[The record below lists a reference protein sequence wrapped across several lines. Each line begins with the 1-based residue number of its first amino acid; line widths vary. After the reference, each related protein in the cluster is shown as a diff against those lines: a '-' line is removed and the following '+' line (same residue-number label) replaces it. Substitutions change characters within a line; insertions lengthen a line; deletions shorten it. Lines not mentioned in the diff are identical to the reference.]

1 MKRRLKEFVLPV
13 FAGMFAALS
22 LVTFMTIKNR
32 SISVENEI
40 PDNYT
45 YVSNRVFND
54 AMPILSY
61 DDVLI
66 KPYQTGDIR
75 IVKEFYDEETKERG
89 IIYFNDTYMQNSGV
103 LYSSDNEFN
112 VVSILDGE
120 VIDVKK
126 DDIMG
131 YTVEIKHTDNL
142 ISSYEGMQNSYV
154 KKGDQIKQSTIIG
167 KSGTIKL
174 NEEINNS
181 LLFEL
186 IKDGKYINPEKYYDK
201 KVKEIKLNKK
211 K

>member
-1 MKRRLKEFVLPV
+1 MKRRLKEFALPV

-22 LVTFMTIKNR
+22 LVTFMTIKNK
-32 SISVENEI
+32 SIPVENEI

-142 ISSYEGMQNSYV
+142 ISSYEGLQNSYV

-201 KVKEIKLNKK
+201 KVKEV
-211 K
+211 

>member
-1 MKRRLKEFVLPV
+1 MKRRLKEFALPV

-22 LVTFMTIKNR
+22 LVTFMTIKNK
-32 SISVENEI
+32 SIPVENEI

-61 DDVLI
+61 EDVII

-201 KVKEIKLNKK
+201 KVKEV
-211 K
+211 

>member
-154 KKGDQIKQSTIIG
+154 KKGDQIKQSTVIG

-201 KVKEIKLNKK
+201 KVKEV
-211 K
+211 

>member
-1 MKRRLKEFVLPV
+1 MKRRLKEFALPV
-13 FAGMFAALS
+13 FAGMLAALS
-22 LVTFMTIKNR
+22 LVTFMTIKNK

-61 DDVLI
+61 EDVII

-154 KKGDQIKQSTIIG
+154 KKGDQIKQSTVIG

-201 KVKEIKLNKK
+201 KVKEV
-211 K
+211 

>member
-1 MKRRLKEFVLPV
+1 MKRRLKEFALPV

-32 SISVENEI
+32 SIPVENEI

-201 KVKEIKLNKK
+201 KVKEV
-211 K
+211 

>member
-1 MKRRLKEFVLPV
+1 MKRRLKEFALPV

-22 LVTFMTIKNR
+22 LVTFMTIKNK

-61 DDVLI
+61 EDVII

-154 KKGDQIKQSTIIG
+154 KKGDQIKQSTVIG

-201 KVKEIKLNKK
+201 KVKEV
-211 K
+211 

>member
-1 MKRRLKEFVLPV
+1 MKRRLKEFALPV
-13 FAGMFAALS
+13 FAGMLAALS
-22 LVTFMTIKNR
+22 LVTFMTIKNK

-61 DDVLI
+61 EDVII

-154 KKGDQIKQSTIIG
+154 KKGDQIKQSTVIG

-201 KVKEIKLNKK
+201 KLKEV
-211 K
+211 